1 MKSGGYVY
9 ILTNRPR
16 GTLYIGATTDLVARI
31 YQHRLGA
38 VKGFAEKYKL
48 TQLVYLEVHDDLEVA
63 FTRERQLKKWNRD
76 WKVRLIEQGNPEWD
90 DLYPT
95 IAIP

>member
-1 MKSGGYVY
+1 MKSGAYVY
-9 ILTNRPR
+9 ILTNRVR

-31 YQHRLGA
+31 YQHRTGA
-38 VKGFAEKYKL
+38 VKGFTEKYKL
-48 TQLVYLEVHDDLEVA
+48 RRLVFCEMYDDLDGA
-63 FTRERQLKKWNRD
+63 FMRERQLKKWNRD
-76 WKVRLIEQGNPEWD
+76 WKVGLIERDNPNWD

>member
-1 MKSGGYVY
+1 MTSGAYIY
-9 ILTNRPR
+9 ILTNRAK
-16 GTLYIGATTDLVARI
+16 GTLYIGATTDLVGRV
-31 YQHRLGA
+31 YQHRLG
-38 VKGFAEKYKL
+38 VVEGFTQKYRL
-48 TQLVYLEVHDDLEVA
+48 TRLVYFETYEELEGA

-76 WKVRLIEQGNPEWD
+76 WKIRLIERDNPNWD